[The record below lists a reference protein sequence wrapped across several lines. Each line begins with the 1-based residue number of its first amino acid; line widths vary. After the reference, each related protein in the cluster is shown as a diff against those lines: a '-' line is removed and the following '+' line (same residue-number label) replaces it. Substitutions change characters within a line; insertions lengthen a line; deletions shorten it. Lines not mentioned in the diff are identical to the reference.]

1 MILKQVIIYTLCLLD
16 IQAGTADC
24 LMGAIR
30 TDCCSPTNG
39 VAGNICCKL
48 LQDGSNNQGSLK
60 CSTNGCYPTNEDVHR
75 CVCNVTSLSPITVT
89 CDSSLPSSSGSEEL
103 CCTSDGILS
112 KGNTHPLTL
121 QCTMKCSI
129 LPSSTP
135 PSSTTT
141 ESPMLSS
148 EATKTT
154 PAQTAMI
161 KQNRTTT
168 IQTTMLTKPS
178 TKPSPDHSLPIVTG
192 VAGGTLLALLLT
204 SIIVLYVV
212 MNWKKK
218 RGHSLREGGNYGT
231 ENAINNL
238 YSGCP
243 AVEAQYECPVRS
255 LATETAPHELEE
267 CTHNW
272 SAPSAQP
279 LHITTTT
286 MEDDYS
292 LPQDH
297 INHRIIPPC
306 QSAGRAL
313 HQKQEDTHRTCFP
326 VLGSVRMAKTMED
339 DYSLLQD
346 HINDKLPRNEGARR
360 ASPQEYHRNRTDNKP
375 AAHSVAES
383 SQADGG
389 EHVYSTLEPPC
400 GLLEKSC
407 EETKTLSQ
415 NGTRL
420 TQF

>member
-178 TKPSPDHSLPIVTG
+178 TKVSQVNLCPLMTERMSYLQPSPDHSLPIVTG

-238 YSGCP
+238 YR
-243 AVEAQYECPVRS
+243 Y
-255 LATETAPHELEE
+255 
-267 CTHNW
+267 
-272 SAPSAQP
+272 
-279 LHITTTT
+279 T
-286 MEDDYS
+286 M
-292 LPQDH
+292 
-297 INHRIIPPC
+297 
-306 QSAGRAL
+306 
-313 HQKQEDTHRTCFP
+313 
-326 VLGSVRMAKTMED
+326 
-339 DYSLLQD
+339 
-346 HINDKLPRNEGARR
+346 
-360 ASPQEYHRNRTDNKP
+360 
-375 AAHSVAES
+375 
-383 SQADGG
+383 
-389 EHVYSTLEPPC
+389 
-400 GLLEKSC
+400 
-407 EETKTLSQ
+407 
-415 NGTRL
+415 
-420 TQF
+420 